1 MINDPVLNALR
12 FALTAL
18 AGAVGLIVWSFV
30 MAAVVDAGLQV
41 WRKIRTPRGR
51 GG

>member
-1 MINDPVLNALR
+1 MINDPVINILR

-18 AGAVGLIVWSFV
+18 AGAVGLIVWSLV
-30 MAAVVDAGLQV
+30 MATVVDAGLQV
-41 WRKIRTPRGR
+41 WRKIRTPKGR